1 MVTESHGAEKD
12 SKGSCGDLHVAEQVM
27 ELGLVSRDRSSLLL
41 VSCWHLMIYAPSLYR
56 QPQQKG
62 KWNPGVW
69 REIFKHSNG
78 VVVYIAQPRALG
90 EYMGLRIPKN
100 RIPET

>member
-27 ELGLVSRDRSSLLL
+27 ELGLDSRDWSSLPR
-41 VSCWHLMIYAPSLYR
+41 VSCWCLTPYAPSLYR

-78 VVVYIAQPRALG
+78 VVLDVAQPRVLG
-90 EYMGLRIPKN
+90 DHTGLRISKN
-100 RIPET
+100 RISEV

>member
-27 ELGLVSRDRSSLLL
+27 ELGLVSRDRSSLPL
-41 VSCWHLMIYAPSLYR
+41 VSCWYLMTYAPSLYR
-56 QPQQKG
+56 QPWQKG

-69 REIFKHSNG
+69 REFFKHSNG
-78 VVVYIAQPRALG
+78 VVLDIAQPRVLG
-90 EYMGLRIPKN
+90 DHTGLRISKN
-100 RIPET
+100 RISAV